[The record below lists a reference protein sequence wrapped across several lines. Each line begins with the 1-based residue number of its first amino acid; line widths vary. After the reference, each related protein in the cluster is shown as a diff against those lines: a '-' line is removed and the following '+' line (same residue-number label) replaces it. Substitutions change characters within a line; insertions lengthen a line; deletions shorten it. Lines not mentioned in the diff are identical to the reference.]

1 MPKRSGVLVGALAA
15 ASTFAAEALAADG
28 GVVSG
33 ASGFLHRQ
41 TPFGLL
47 VWQGLVVLVAPV
59 VGWICGTAAVRLLGK
74 IAARTDARWD
84 DRIVAAFRGPCRLIL
99 AVMFVRAGAAAFEP
113 TAETEAWLG
122 RILSPLLM
130 IGCAWAMD
138 RALGVGAAEMAER
151 YAARDQDP
159 AHVRAA
165 RTRISMLRQIGGVLI
180 ALLATALVL
189 MQFDLVRQVGVSL
202 LASAGI
208 AGVVLGFAAQRSIA
222 TILAGLQL
230 SIAQPVRIGD
240 EVVIEGEWGT
250 IEEITLT
257 FVVVRIWDQRRLVLP
272 ISQLLDK
279 PFQNWT
285 RSSSELLGTVF
296 FHVDYM
302 APIDVLREEVRL
314 ACEADPDWDGRV
326 AMLVVVDALPTTLQL
341 RALVSAPSAGRLW
354 DLRCRVRERLVK
366 RLQELEGGRYL
377 PRTRFEPAAPG
388 EKRSAEPP
396 AEAQGVT
403 PLPQPLTA
411 PRT

>member
-1 MPKRSGVLVGALAA
+1 MPKRSGVLVGALAS
-15 ASTFAAEALAADG
+15 ASTFAADALAADG
-28 GVVSG
+28 DA
-33 ASGFLHRQ
+33 ASASRLLHRE

-47 VWQGLVVLVAPV
+47 VWQALVVLVAPV
-59 VGWICGTAAVRLLGK
+59 VGWICGTVAVRLLGK
-74 IAARTDARWD
+74 LASRTGARWD
-84 DRIVAAFRGPCRLIL
+84 DRIVEAFEGPCRLIL
-99 AVMFVRAGAAAFEP
+99 AVMFVRGGAAAFEP
-113 TAETEAWLG
+113 TAEAEAWLG
-122 RILSPLLM
+122 RILSPLLVV
-130 IGCAWAMD
+130 GCAWAMD
-138 RALGVGAAEMAER
+138 RALGVGATEMTER

-250 IEEITLT
+250 VEEITLT

-285 RSSSELLGTVF
+285 RSSPELLGTVF
-296 FHVDYM
+296 LHVDYT

-314 ACEADPDWDGRV
+314 TCEEDPDWDGRV
-326 AMLVVVDALPTTLQL
+326 AMLVVVDALATTLQL
-341 RALVSAPSAGRLW
+341 RALVSAPSAGKLW

-366 RLQELEGGRYL
+366 RLQGLDGGRYL
-377 PRTRFEPAAPG
+377 PRTRFEPAAPT
-388 EKRSAEPP
+388 EKRSSEPP
-396 AEAQGVT
+396 REGPGAT